1 MKSKVEKYIPGVFG
15 HAVYRNG
22 EWTVYGGQSA
32 QTFEDEFVFCIDEDL
47 LEELQ
52 DDDPVYASVGYF
64 EDSEKEGETLLYTTK
79 RELLDASRK
88 LLEREGI
95 PVTKANIYHLA
106 KDALLDRL
114 FDIEWYG
121 QGSAPRIF
129 SQLPTVVQSE
139 TTMML
144 TYTDIGVDEGFI
156 EKGKVQYVF
165 RNGRFVVD
173 KILMQQDVPYT
184 LENLCATGYSEAE
197 PVVSNEDLDVI
208 INQFRNEYG
217 ERQVPMP
224 LQWTPEQLL
233 QLKQFI
239 QQNEFLHGLWP
250 YNPDDGLPWIADFMD
265 ETFKD
270 ALEVEHE

>member
-1 MKSKVEKYIPGVFG
+1 MANITFADGELIFGQEINSKLVGLIEKL
-15 HAVYRNG
+15 G
-22 EWTVYGGQSA
+22 ESDVYGFNYIEKVDDYTLRFEGTGRWSWSA
-32 QTFEDEFVFCIDEDL
+32 V
-47 LEELQ
+47 
-52 DDDPVYASVGYF
+52 
-64 EDSEKEGETLLYTTK
+64 
-79 RELLDASRK
+79 
-88 LLEREGI
+88 
-95 PVTKANIYHLA
+95 
-106 KDALLDRL
+106 LDRL
-114 FDIEWYG
+114 FDTEWYG
-121 QGSAPRIF
+121 QGSAQLIF

-139 TTMML
+139 TTMTL

-184 LENLCATGYSEAE
+184 LENLCATGYSEAD

-208 INQFRNEYG
+208 INQFREYG

>member
-1 MKSKVEKYIPGVFG
+1 MANITFADGKLTFKKEINPKLVGLLEKL
-15 HAVYRNG
+15 G
-22 EWTVYGGQSA
+22 ESDVYGFNYIEKVDDYTLWFEGTGRWSWSA
-32 QTFEDEFVFCIDEDL
+32 V
-47 LEELQ
+47 LE
-52 DDDPVYASVGYF
+52 
-64 EDSEKEGETLLYTTK
+64 
-79 RELLDASRK
+79 
-88 LLEREGI
+88 
-95 PVTKANIYHLA
+95 
-106 KDALLDRL
+106 RL
-114 FDIEWYG
+114 FDTEWYG
-121 QGSAPRIF
+121 QGTAQRIF

-139 TTMML
+139 TTMTL

-173 KILMQQDVPYT
+173 KVLVQQNVPYT

-239 QQNEFLHGLWP
+239 QQNEFLQGLWS
-250 YNPDDGLPWIADFMD
+250 YDYPDDALPWITDFMD
-265 ETFKD
+265 ETFKET
-270 ALEVEHE
+270 LETEHE